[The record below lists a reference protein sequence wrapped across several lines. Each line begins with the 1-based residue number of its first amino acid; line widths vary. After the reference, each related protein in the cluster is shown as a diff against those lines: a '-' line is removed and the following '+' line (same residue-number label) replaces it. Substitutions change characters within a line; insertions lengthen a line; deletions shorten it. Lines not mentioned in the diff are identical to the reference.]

1 MRFEKQLRPH
11 WAREQTVNL
20 TEQNTKVLRRQE
32 LRRDFTGESTL
43 RPTAEFLFEAFEAAR
58 PSSREL
64 LRTRTCWPVGFE
76 ADRSDLGG
84 VLYQPF
90 GHSLAIDDLD
100 HQERSDVLGH
110 LPEDVNAAPAS
121 SLVLEAAIDFI
132 QLGLAVED
140 SGVEF
145 ASLITSETEVR
156 IGNELRCQIANSRSS
171 DGGDHVALSLIENH
185 ANFTGDADPLQQ
197 VLLSMMELMQ
207 ESDLRSRAEKAVR
220 SLSKGEDEAAR
231 ALSRLATLFRN
242 MRSPQM
248 ASAASRRA
256 LSQKY
261 ARLAVSDLSA
271 DDSHE
276 AQYRFQ
282 VARKQIAVEDWLE
295 SLDHFDRKRETNWL
309 EELHGDRALFINDH
323 RPELPDALTLD
334 DQPLDPISAAFIS
347 DQSHRVMSRAL
358 HGQLGDALF
367 DPLTRHIIQME
378 LNDRPPP
385 MPNYRWGNW
394 DPERGVFPIKMS
406 CPWPEDLDIQAMRLE
421 RTDGSSVQ
429 FWLQARDF
437 EDPHGTVND
446 SVAPGHERAA
456 SYRAAWLAEL
466 PGSEIFGEWSPTM
479 DIEVPTVPNRTAQ
492 YLAKMRGPTSLDR
505 VVDDT
510 ETLQRRIRLTK
521 KTRAATLRAIA
532 RSAAVAFIAIASWLW
547 VIPAAI
553 DAATWLAGLI

>member
-207 ESDLRSRAEKAVR
+207 ESDLRSQAEKAAAIE
-220 SLSKGEDEAAR
+220 GEDEAAR
-231 ALSRLATLFRN
+231 LSRPNAL
-242 MRSPQM
+242 PQ
-248 ASAASRRA
+248 
-256 LSQKY
+256 
-261 ARLAVSDLSA
+261 
-271 DDSHE
+271 H
-276 AQYRFQ
+276 
-282 VARKQIAVEDWLE
+282 
-295 SLDHFDRKRETNWL
+295 
-309 EELHGDRALFINDH
+309 
-323 RPELPDALTLD
+323 ALTADGVRRFSPRAQSEVCPSRCL
-334 DQPLDPISAAFIS
+334 ISAPTTHTKRSTGFRW
-347 DQSHRVMSRAL
+347 HGSR
-358 HGQLGDALF
+358 
-367 DPLTRHIIQME
+367 
-378 LNDRPPP
+378 
-385 MPNYRWGNW
+385 
-394 DPERGVFPIKMS
+394 
-406 CPWPEDLDIQAMRLE
+406 
-421 RTDGSSVQ
+421 
-429 FWLQARDF
+429 
-437 EDPHGTVND
+437 
-446 SVAPGHERAA
+446 
-456 SYRAAWLAEL
+456 
-466 PGSEIFGEWSPTM
+466 
-479 DIEVPTVPNRTAQ
+479 
-492 YLAKMRGPTSLDR
+492 
-505 VVDDT
+505 
-510 ETLQRRIRLTK
+510 
-521 KTRAATLRAIA
+521 
-532 RSAAVAFIAIASWLW
+532 
-547 VIPAAI
+547 
-553 DAATWLAGLI
+553 

>member
-171 DGGDHVALSLIENH
+171 DGGDHVALSHRKSCQLH
-185 ANFTGDADPLQQ
+185 WRRRPAPAGASLDDGAD
-197 VLLSMMELMQ
+197 
-207 ESDLRSRAEKAVR
+207 
-220 SLSKGEDEAAR
+220 
-231 ALSRLATLFRN
+231 
-242 MRSPQM
+242 
-248 ASAASRRA
+248 
-256 LSQKY
+256 
-261 ARLAVSDLSA
+261 
-271 DDSHE
+271 
-276 AQYRFQ
+276 
-282 VARKQIAVEDWLE
+282 ARKRP
-295 SLDHFDRKRETNWL
+295 SFSGGK
-309 EELHGDRALFINDH
+309 GCALAIERRRRGSTGFVKAGNA
-323 RPELPDALTLD
+323 LPQHALTAD
-334 DQPLDPISAAFIS
+334 GVRRFSPRA
-347 DQSHRVMSRAL
+347 QSEVCPSRC
-358 HGQLGDALF
+358 
-367 DPLTRHIIQME
+367 
-378 LNDRPPP
+378 
-385 MPNYRWGNW
+385 
-394 DPERGVFPIKMS
+394 V
-406 CPWPEDLDIQAMRLE
+406 
-421 RTDGSSVQ
+421 
-429 FWLQARDF
+429 
-437 EDPHGTVND
+437 
-446 SVAPGHERAA
+446 
-456 SYRAAWLAEL
+456 
-466 PGSEIFGEWSPTM
+466 
-479 DIEVPTVPNRTAQ
+479 
-492 YLAKMRGPTSLDR
+492 
-505 VVDDT
+505 
-510 ETLQRRIRLTK
+510 
-521 KTRAATLRAIA
+521 
-532 RSAAVAFIAIASWLW
+532 
-547 VIPAAI
+547 
-553 DAATWLAGLI
+553 